1 MRYLMTTPIT
11 DELMRTANRV
21 LGYGA
26 LFSALAGPGLAPAAA
41 EPTTFDVPLLAAAC
55 ANCHGTD
62 GRSPGSIP
70 TIAGR
75 PEAILKGQLQAF
87 KSDAPP
93 AGTTVMNRLTKGLS
107 DDQIDALARHFSQIS
122 LSQPAQEASKP

>member
-1 MRYLMTTPIT
+1 
-11 DELMRTANRV
+11 MRTANRV
-21 LGYGA
+21 LGSAA
-26 LFSALAGPGLAPAAA
+26 LLSALAGPGLAPAAA

-75 PEAILKGQLQAF
+75 PEAILKKQLQAF
-87 KSDAPP
+87 KSDTPP
-93 AGTTVMNRLTKGLS
+93 AGTTVMNRLTQGLS
-107 DDQIDALARHFSQIS
+107 DKQIDALALHFSQIS
-122 LSQPAQEASKP
+122 LSQPAQEVRKP